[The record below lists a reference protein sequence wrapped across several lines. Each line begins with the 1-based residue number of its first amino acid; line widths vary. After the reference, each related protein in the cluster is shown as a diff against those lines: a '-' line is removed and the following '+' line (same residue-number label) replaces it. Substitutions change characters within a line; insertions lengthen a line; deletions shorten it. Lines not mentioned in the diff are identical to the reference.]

1 LTDEAVSTGTTA
13 DLASLGLVGSGAGL
27 TGSGATDTLAPDL
40 SSTGTSLSLT
50 PDAQALNNKT
60 KANRLKNFFMK
71 SPKNNQ
77 G

>member
-1 LTDEAVSTGTTA
+1 VSTGTTA
-13 DLASLGLVGSGAGL
+13 DFASLALPAVLGAGF

-50 PDAQALNNKT
+50 PEAQALNNKT
-60 KANRLKNFFMK
+60 RITGAKNFFMK
-71 SPKNNQ
+71 SPKSHQ